1 MVKRGR
7 VSAAAPFNSFLVF
20 SISTK
25 IAPLGDGTAL
35 GLREFFLIFI
45 FIKNIWKMKIEKGV
59 LFPFSLSKL

>member
-25 IAPLGDGTAL
+25 IAPLGGGTAL
-35 GLREFFLIFI
+35 GLREFF
-45 FIKNIWKMKIEKGV
+45 
-59 LFPFSLSKL
+59 

>member
-25 IAPLGDGTAL
+25 IAPLGGGTAL

-45 FIKNIWKMKIEKGV
+45 
-59 LFPFSLSKL
+59 LSKI

>member
-25 IAPLGDGTAL
+25 IAPLGGSTAL
-35 GLREFFLIFI
+35 GLREFFKFS
-45 FIKNIWKMKIEKGV
+45 FYQNIGKMKIEKGV

>member
-35 GLREFFLIFI
+35 GLREFFY
-45 FIKNIWKMKIEKGV
+45 
-59 LFPFSLSKL
+59 FSFCQKYGENEN